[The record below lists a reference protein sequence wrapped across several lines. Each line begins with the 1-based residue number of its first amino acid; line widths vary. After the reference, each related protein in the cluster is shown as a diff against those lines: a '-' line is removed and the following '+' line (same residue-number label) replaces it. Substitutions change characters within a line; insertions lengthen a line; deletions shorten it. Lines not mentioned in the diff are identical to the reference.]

1 MNIYI
6 STERILQFL
15 TILSWIIFIG
25 LCIETCS
32 YITSTLFSLFLEPSK
47 AKLMWHPIDLSSL
60 FAFDQGYY
68 AVVSFFV
75 ILVGILKALLFYFI
89 IRILQNKNFNM
100 SQPFSDITRRFIFS
114 IAYTTLAI
122 GLSSSCGADYT
133 EWFMGQGVKMP
144 TLEQMSIG
152 GSDVWLFMSVTLFV
166 IAHIFKKGIEIQT
179 ENELTV

>member
-6 STERILQFL
+6 STERILLFL

-32 YITSTLFSLFLEPSK
+32 FITSTLSNLFLESSE
-47 AKLMWHPIDLSSL
+47 ARLMWHPVDLSSL
-60 FAFDQGYY
+60 FAFDRGYF
-68 AVVSFFV
+68 AVVSFFI
-75 ILVGILKALLFYFI
+75 ILVGILKALLFYLI
-89 IRILQNKNFNM
+89 IRILQNKKFNM
-100 SQPFSDITRRFIFS
+100 AQPFSDATRRFIFS

-133 EWFMGQGVKMP
+133 DWFTGQGVKMP
-144 TLEQMSIG
+144 SLEQLSIAG
-152 GSDVWLFMSVTLFV
+152 ADVWLFMSVTLFV